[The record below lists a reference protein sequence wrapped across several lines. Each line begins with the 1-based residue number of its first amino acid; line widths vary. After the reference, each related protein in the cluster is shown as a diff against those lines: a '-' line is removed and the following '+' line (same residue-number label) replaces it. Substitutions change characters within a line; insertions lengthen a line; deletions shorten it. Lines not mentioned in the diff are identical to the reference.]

1 MTSIKQH
8 QQKNAD
14 AREADRAEMITFH
27 CLLARERK
35 YWGGGAVHY
44 LHHQRPVDT
53 SNNAPS
59 HTSYKTITRK

>member
-14 AREADRAEMITFH
+14 AREANRAEMITSH

-35 YWGGGAVHY
+35 YWGGGNSALFIPPTNRNLPLTHF
-44 LHHQRPVDT
+44 
-53 SNNAPS
+53 
-59 HTSYKTITRK
+59 I